1 MRNIVKNTFTSL
13 NIPCEFIE
21 AANGNEALLR
31 LSENEIALVLLD
43 WNMPQLSGID
53 FLKKIRAMPQYADLP
68 VIMVT
73 SEAARYNVIE
83 ALKSGATDYI
93 IKPVSEK
100 SFKENLS
107 KDKKNLTNLLFS
119 PGFSTAS
126 KTDHNAGRGV
136 GLHLVKERLKEIGGT
151 LKLKSE
157 NGKGTLFAITIPLS

>member
-1 MRNIVKNTFTSL
+1 MKLHTKEEKN
-13 NIPCEFIE
+13 
-21 AANGNEALLR
+21 A
-31 LSENEIALVLLD
+31 IA
-43 WNMPQLSGID
+43 
-53 FLKKIRAMPQYADLP
+53 KKLI
-68 VIMVT
+68 
-73 SEAARYNVIE
+73 S
-83 ALKSGATDYI
+83 K
-93 IKPVSEK
+93 
-100 SFKENLS
+100 NLS

>member
-1 MRNIVKNTFTSL
+1 MKMKNILIVDDSRIMRNIVKNTFTSL

-100 SFKENLS
+100 SFKEKIS
-107 KDKKNLTNLLFS
+107 KIEF
-119 PGFSTAS
+119 
-126 KTDHNAGRGV
+126 
-136 GLHLVKERLKEIGGT
+136 
-151 LKLKSE
+151 
-157 NGKGTLFAITIPLS
+157 